1 MMKSTMVNSP
11 VPAQAAGTLLAA
23 ESGCDRSY
31 VVETGGGKLAG
42 DGVVC
47 KDYLELTKPRLS
59 FFSVFTA
66 VASYLAAD
74 TGFSIAGLVLLTL
87 GVSLAAG
94 GAGALN
100 QWWEISSDARMPRTA
115 SRPLPQRRLKPE
127 QGLAFGLIL
136 SITGLAIL
144 WLSVGWW
151 PFFLTFL
158 TLVTYVL
165 WYTPMKRRTHWAT
178 EIGAI
183 PGAFPPLVGW
193 TAATGQPD
201 WFGWILFGVLFFWQI
216 PHFMAIAWMYR
227 WDYAMGGMPVRTLQ
241 DNSGRSAALSSLIS
255 AAALAILAV
264 AGGLGGWTGP
274 VFTLWALLLSGWYG
288 WKSWQ
293 FLGSTTLDADARS
306 LFFASLIFLPAWFF
320 PLLVD
325 RMIF

>member
-1 MMKSTMVNSP
+1 MKTTGADDSANMGGACASSVS
-11 VPAQAAGTLLAA
+11 AAGCNA
-23 ESGCDRSY
+23 SY
-31 VVETGGGKLAG
+31 VVETAPVAQDKTQVGWRS
-42 DGVVC
+42 
-47 KDYLELTKPRLS
+47 YLELTKPRLS

-66 VASYLAAD
+66 VISYLAAN
-74 TGFSIAGLVLLTL
+74 TGFSWIDLILLTV

-100 QWWEISSDARMPRTA
+100 QWWEIASDARMRRTA
-115 SRPLPQRRLKPE
+115 SRPLPQGRLKPE

-136 SITGLAIL
+136 SLVGLAVL

-158 TLVTYVL
+158 TLATYVL

-201 WFGWILFGVLFFWQI
+201 WFGWVLFGVLFFWQI
-216 PHFMAIAWMYR
+216 PHFMAIAWLYR
-227 WDYAMGGMPVRTLQ
+227 WDYALGGMPVRTLQ
-241 DNSGRSAALSSLIS
+241 DSSGRSAAWSSLIS
-255 AAALAILAV
+255 AGVLVLLALI
-264 AGGLGGWTGP
+264 GGIGGWTGP
-274 VFTLWALLLSGWYG
+274 LFALWGMALAGWYG
-288 WKSWQ
+288 WKAWQ
-293 FLGSTTLDADARS
+293 MLGSSTLDADARA

-325 RMIF
+325 RMFF

>member
-1 MMKSTMVNSP
+1 MRPTTANQAIP
-11 VPAQAAGTLLAA
+11 VEAACASLGAGN
-23 ESGCDRSY
+23 GCDTSY
-31 VVETGGGKLAG
+31 VVETGGGKAVEG
-42 DGVVC
+42 RAVWR
-47 KDYLELTKPRLS
+47 DYLELTKPRLS

-74 TGFSIAGLVLLTL
+74 TGFSIAGLLLLTF

-100 QWWEISSDARMPRTA
+100 QWWEILSDARMPRTA
-115 SRPLPQRRLKPE
+115 SRPLPQQRLRPV
-127 QGLAFGLIL
+127 QGLVFGLTL
-136 SITGLAIL
+136 SIVGLAVL
-144 WLSVGWW
+144 WVSVGWW

-255 AAALAILAV
+255 AAALMVLAL

-274 VFTLWALLLSGWYG
+274 VFTLWAFLLSGWYG
-288 WKSWQ
+288 WKSWL